1 MALFHRQQFD
11 SMNDLLVEQLEDLYD
26 AEKRQCET
34 QSKLA
39 DKAKTPELA
48 SVFRQQDSI
57 ARTHLTRLETAFRE
71 LGKEPKGET
80 CDAMKGLIKEVEHVM
95 GAEGDPSVRDAAL
108 IASAQRIMHYEMA
121 GYGTVRTFAEEMG
134 HQQIAQLMQE
144 SLDDEERF
152 DRQLT
157 DLAKR
162 RINPNAAGKPRHS
175 DDLPGRQRFDKPA
188 SDTYPQ
194 H

>member
-1 MALFHRQQFD
+1 MALFHRQHFD

-39 DKAKTPELA
+39 DKAETAELA

-57 ARTHLTRLETAFRE
+57 ARTHVTRLETAFHE

-134 HQQIAQLMQE
+134 HQRIAQLMQE

-162 RINPNAAGKPRHS
+162 RINPNAAGKPQHS